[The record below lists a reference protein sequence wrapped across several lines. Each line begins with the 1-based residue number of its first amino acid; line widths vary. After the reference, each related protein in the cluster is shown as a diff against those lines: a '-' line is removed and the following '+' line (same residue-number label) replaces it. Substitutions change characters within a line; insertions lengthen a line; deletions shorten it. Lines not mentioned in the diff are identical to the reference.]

1 MASQQHRSRRWG
13 LVPWRHVPFESAS
26 GPLFRHPDVA
36 IIGGGLTGV
45 SAAYYLARRGVR
57 TVLFEAESIGS
68 GASGRTGGL
77 ALEGLSHG
85 PCDGARDCLAGLAKL
100 VDDLGIDC
108 GLALPGCWEIEHRVR
123 RGGESLPWTDGGAPI
138 RIARIVPGGVVEP
151 AMLVTGIARAAI
163 DADADIYE
171 GRSVERMQLEPSLE
185 LQVSLEKISP
195 GAVVVGLNAWTASL
209 IPEARSVHSALT
221 YACVTESLSE
231 QALKAIG
238 LEQRIPFYT
247 VDTPYL
253 WGRVCDDRSV
263 VFGAGL
269 TYGDPIGLETVT
281 MDDHEPS
288 VILDRLV
295 QRIRS
300 LNPIL
305 SNIQIRSRWAGP
317 VAFREGAVP
326 ILTRHPANEN
336 VLIAGAYA
344 GHGVAFSVH
353 AGRLMAEAIVDG
365 TPLPAWGAIE

>member
-1 MASQQHRSRRWG
+1 MAWQQHRSRRWG
-13 LVPWRHVPFESAS
+13 PVPWHRLPFEPAS
-26 GPLFRHPDVA
+26 GPPPRHPDVA
-36 IIGGGLTGV
+36 IVGGGLTGV

-57 TVLFEAESIGS
+57 AVLFEADAIGS

-77 ALEGLSHG
+77 ALEGLTHG
-85 PCDGARDCLAGLAKL
+85 ARDGARDCLAGLAKL
-100 VDDLGIDC
+100 VDDLRIDC

-123 RGGESLPWTDGGAPI
+123 SGGESLPWIDGGAPI

-151 AMLVTGIARAAI
+151 ALLVTGIARAAI
-163 DADADIYE
+163 DAGAVVYE
-171 GRSVERMQLEPSLE
+171 GRPVERMRFAPALE
-185 LQVSLEKISP
+185 LEVSLEKIKP

-221 YACVTESLSE
+221 YACVTEPLSE

-247 VDTPYL
+247 MDTPYL

-269 TYGDPIGLETVT
+269 TYGDPMGLETVAV
-281 MDDHEPS
+281 DDHEPLA
-288 VILDRLV
+288 ILDRLV

-305 SNIQIRSRWAGP
+305 AHIPIRSRWAGP

-336 VLIAGAYA
+336 ALIAGAYA